1 MPKLTF
7 WYELASTYSYL
18 SAMRIE
24 TLADDFDVTVT
35 WRPFLLGPIFG
46 AQGWTTSPFN
56 LFPAKGANMW
66 RDMERQAIKN
76 GLPDIK
82 HPDPFPQNTMLAA
95 RLATLGANK
104 PWGPAFTKAMYS
116 RQFAQG
122 FSITTPEDVAPVLQT
137 LNLDA
142 EALITQ
148 AQTDQTVKDTL
159 RATTQSAQ
167 ELGLYG
173 SPSFTTE
180 DGELFWGNDRLEDAL
195 AWASAL

>member
-18 SAMRIE
+18 SAMRIDK
-24 TLADDFDVTVT
+24 LADEFDVTVT

-56 LFPAKGANMW
+56 LFPAKGENMW
-66 RDMERQAIKN
+66 RDMERQAIKY

-95 RLATLGANK
+95 RLATLGATE

-122 FSITTPEDVAPVLQT
+122 FSIATSEDVASVLQT
-137 LNLDA
+137 LNLDG

-159 RATTQSAQ
+159 RATTHSAQ

-195 AWASAL
+195 AWAKAL